1 MTFRLRHE
9 WTSGARVNGADL
21 ATCPHCA
28 TLRVTL
34 MVAGGAD
41 EVHFIRRISDAPKLE
56 GQECARVDYMKPDTD
71 PDARVTRIEPR
82 CLSPAEHFRAP
93 W

>member
-9 WTSGARVNGADL
+9 WHDGRRVNGSTL
-21 ATCPHCA
+21 ATCAHCA

-34 MVAGGAD
+34 
-41 EVHFIRRISDAPKLE
+41 EVEGRSRVHYIRRLADDRGVEMVRSDI
-56 GQECARVDYMKPDTD
+56 VKPETD
-71 PDARVTRIEPR
+71 PDARVTLVEPR